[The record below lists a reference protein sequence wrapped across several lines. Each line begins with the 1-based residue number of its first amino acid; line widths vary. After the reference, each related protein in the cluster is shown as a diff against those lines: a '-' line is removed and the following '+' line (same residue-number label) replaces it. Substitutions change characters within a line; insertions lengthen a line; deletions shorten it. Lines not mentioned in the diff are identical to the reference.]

1 MIAGQRSLLL
11 GLLQILQP
19 IPERIA
25 HEEALLPW
33 QQAALFHPN
42 APRPPAARVSLSRIA
57 GIFCYDRPT
66 VCGGCHEQ
74 DQGSDVPC
82 RETAARDRG
91 GRGLDQPQGREVLV
105 RTVAAGV
112 CHSDLHFVEGLYP
125 LVGPAVLGHESAG
138 VVEAVGDR
146 VSYVKPGDH
155 VIACLSVFCGYC
167 DQCLSG
173 HPNRCSNRKE
183 LQRSPTDKPRVSQN
197 GKAVIQF
204 ADIAGYAEQMLLH
217 ENAVVKI
224 TKEMPLDKAALIG
237 CGVTTGVGAALNT
250 AKVEPGSTVA
260 VFGAGGIGLAAIQ
273 GARIA
278 GARRIIAVDVFENKL
293 AMAKRLGATD
303 TVDASSTDPVAA
315 IKELTGGGVDYSFEA
330 IGLKKAAEQAFYC
343 LIPGG
348 TATVIGMIPVGQKVE
363 IEGRYFLT
371 ERKLQGCNMGSNR
384 FRIDMPRY
392 IDFYMQGRL
401 NLDDMVSRKARLDDV
416 NEAFRAM
423 KAGEVARTVL
433 MFDN

>member
-1 MIAGQRSLLL
+1 MSKIKAAMFHAAK
-11 GLLQILQP
+11 QP
-19 IPERIA
+19 LEI
-25 HEEALLPW
+25 EA
-33 QQAALFHPN
+33 
-42 APRPPAARVSLSRIA
+42 V
-57 GIFCYDRPT
+57 
-66 VCGGCHEQ
+66 E
-74 DQGSDVPC
+74 
-82 RETAARDRG
+82 
-91 GRGLDQPQGREVLV
+91 LDQPQGREVLV

-125 LVGPAVLGHESAG
+125 LVGPTVLGHESAG

-183 LQRSPTDKPRVSQN
+183 LQRAPSDKPRVSQN

-278 GARRIIAVDVFENKL
+278 GARRIIAVNVFENKL

-303 TVDASSTDPVAA
+303 TVNASSTDPVAA
-315 IKELTGGGVDYSFEA
+315 IKELTGGGVNYSFEA

-343 LIPGG
+343 LVPGG
-348 TATVIGMIPVGQKVE
+348 TATVIGMIPVGQKIE

-392 IDFYMQGRL
+392 IDFYLQGRL
-401 NLDDMVSRKARLDDV
+401 NLDDMVSRKARLDNV